1 MFKNSEGSH
10 SGDMTIQMFTNS
22 DFKLSVF
29 APLVGTLLYSISA
42 NSEKLLILNFQEK
55 YYILENNNN
64 EVRQTWL
71 GMDLSLIELKW
82 LILGKIPLGNHTW
95 KMQKIS
101 KNEYR
106 ILKGSTEL
114 IFHLNSMGQIEYMEK
129 FIDGLLEYN
138 AEIPIY
144 KKYVNKYFPRKI
156 LIEDYSKKNHWK
168 IIISDIQTQ
177 TRNIKALDFN
187 PPIYLR
193 EFKENQ

>member
-1 MFKNSEGSH
+1 MFKNPEGSH
-10 SGDMTIQMFTNS
+10 SGEMSIQIYTNS
-22 DFKLSVF
+22 DFKLNVF
-29 APLVGTLLYSISA
+29 APLIGTLIYSLRV

-55 YYILENNNN
+55 YYILADNNI
-64 EVRQTWL
+64 EIRQAWL
-71 GMDLSLIELKW
+71 GMDLSSVELQC
-82 LILGKIPLGNHTW
+82 LILGIIPQENNNWKIKTS
-95 KMQKIS
+95 S

-106 ILKGSTEL
+106 IINGTTEL

-156 LIEDYSKKNHWK
+156 LIEDNSKKTHWK

-177 TRNIKALDFN
+177 TRIIKALDLN
-187 PPIYLR
+187 PPKYLR
-193 EFKENQ
+193 EFGKN